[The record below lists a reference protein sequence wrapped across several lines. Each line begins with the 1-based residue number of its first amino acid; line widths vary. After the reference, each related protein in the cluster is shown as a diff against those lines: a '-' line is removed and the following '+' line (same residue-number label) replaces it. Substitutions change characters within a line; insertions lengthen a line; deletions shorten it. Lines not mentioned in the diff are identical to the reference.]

1 MANQSAPHCSP
12 RYLMV
17 VPVHY
22 EAFPQEGRAPK
33 TGSGQTRDVSM
44 TGACLELSDSL
55 AVGTFLSLH
64 LHFEA
69 DSLALHAT
77 VVWARADPP
86 RGGTLHGVSFPQVA
100 PAQRQGF
107 QAFLLRSRP
116 RELRVAMGQSMPV
129 RARPS
134 MKLQLLEIGVGGA
147 RVEHLAPLRPGFSC
161 VLEFP
166 PALGAL
172 VLATRVIRSVV
183 VGFEPGPRESRRLR
197 YESAVAFVDVTP
209 SQQAALTQL
218 LKQLS
223 SGHSGESVPAGP

>member
-1 MANQSAPHCSP
+1 MPNRSAPHSSP
-12 RYLMV
+12 RYLMF
-17 VPVHY
+17 VPVRY
-22 EAFPQEGRAPK
+22 EALPQEGRAPK

-55 AVGTFLSLH
+55 AVGTFLSLD

-77 VVWARADPP
+77 VVWARANPP

-116 RELRVAMGQSMPV
+116 RELRVAMVQSVPV

-134 MKLQLLEIGVGGA
+134 MKLKLLEIGVGGA
-147 RVEHLAPLRPGFSC
+147 RVEHLTPLWPGFSC

-172 VLATRVIRSVV
+172 VLATRVVRSVV
-183 VGFEPGPRESRRLR
+183 VGVERGPRETRKLR
-197 YESAVAFVDVTP
+197 YESGIAFVNVTP
-209 SQQAALTQL
+209 PQQAVLTEL

-223 SGHSGESVPAGP
+223 SGQGEEGVVTVP